1 MEINL
6 SRIMREIYEMEN
18 PNPLLFEDF
27 VEIRKMMA
35 ADKSEVLKR
44 MEFDADF
51 RTYIKSFLK
60 EIRTNK
66 LYTWYKRK
74 VIDKIMIFQTKNL
87 VKNSDVHKGLLS
99 GLKMPSMPK
108 MPKGGFSSLK
118 KTEKVDQQE
127 ENKVKTPSFQGI
139 FRQNDQ
145 KQSKMSFLEAMGQI
159 NMKNISSLDSFEIEK
174 DIEQQIQEIVHQELE
189 ERTIKQFNST
199 KHENSNHSLTVMVEI
214 FTILKS

>member
-1 MEINL
+1 
-6 SRIMREIYEMEN
+6 MREIYEMEN

-35 ADKSEVLKR
+35 ADKSEVLRR

-74 VIDKIMIFQTKNL
+74 VIDMIMIFQTKNL
-87 VKNSDVHKGLLS
+87 VKNSDIGLLS

-108 MPKGGFSSLK
+108 MPKGGFSSFK

-145 KQSKMSFLEAMGQI
+145 
-159 NMKNISSLDSFEIEK
+159 
-174 DIEQQIQEIVHQELE
+174 
-189 ERTIKQFNST
+189 
-199 KHENSNHSLTVMVEI
+199 
-214 FTILKS
+214 

>member
-1 MEINL
+1 
-6 SRIMREIYEMEN
+6 MREIYEMEN
-18 PNPLLFEDF
+18 PDPLLFEDF

-74 VIDKIMIFQTKNL
+74 VIDRIMILQTKNL
-87 VKNSDVHKGLLS
+87 VKNSDVHKGLLG

-108 MPKGGFSSLK
+108 MPKGGFSNLK

-127 ENKVKTPSFQGI
+127 ENKVKTPSFQG
-139 FRQNDQ
+139 FSRQND
-145 KQSKMSFLEAMGQI
+145 
-159 NMKNISSLDSFEIEK
+159 NN
-174 DIEQQIQEIVHQELE
+174 
-189 ERTIKQFNST
+189 RN
-199 KHENSNHSLTVMVEI
+199 NHR
-214 FTILKS
+214 K